1 MSLGKTLKCAFL
13 ALLATGMLAGCKGK
27 TVATVNGKKIGMKQF
42 EQQTELL
49 QALYPNQA
57 LDADT
62 RRQVLEQMVKQELLV
77 QAAEQR
83 GLAADPTLAAQIEE
97 ERIKYRQALERQMAG
112 LKAQL
117 AQVDE
122 AVRSRS
128 LIEALVKAE
137 AAKSP
142 VSPAEVKALY
152 NKMKQQGLPVRSLDE
167 EQGRITEQVML
178 DRLVDQAKEKGSV
191 EMNMDLVTAGAPPAR
206 MAGLPGLPPAQGG
219 KQALPASSK

>member
-83 GLAADPTLAAQIEE
+83 GLAADPTLTAQIEE
-97 ERIKYRQALERQMAG
+97 ERIKYRRW
-112 LKAQL
+112 
-117 AQVDE
+117 
-122 AVRSRS
+122 S
-128 LIEALVKAE
+128 
-137 AAKSP
+137 
-142 VSPAEVKALY
+142 
-152 NKMKQQGLPVRSLDE
+152 
-167 EQGRITEQVML
+167 
-178 DRLVDQAKEKGSV
+178 
-191 EMNMDLVTAGAPPAR
+191 AR
-206 MAGLPGLPPAQGG
+206 WRA
-219 KQALPASSK
+219 